1 MSFKL
6 DKRLG
11 NDTVEIGDL
20 SLCCV
25 LLFNDF
31 RYPWLILVTK
41 KPGLKE
47 IDDLSLDDRI
57 LLAEDTYV
65 ASRVIRELYSPLK
78 LNIGSL
84 GNVVRQLHVHVVG
97 RRECDPAWP
106 GPVWGHSPRE
116 PYDMKA
122 LKIRKQ
128 QILDAITRHN
138 FSA

>member
-1 MSFKL
+1 M
-6 DKRLG
+6 
-11 NDTVEIGDL
+11 
-20 SLCCV
+20 

-31 RYPWLILVTK
+31 RYPWLILVPK

-47 IDDLSLDDRI
+47 IDDLSRDDRI

-65 ASRVIRELYSPLK
+65 AARVIRELYSPLK

-97 RRECDPAWP
+97 RSECDPAWP

-138 FSA
+138 FSD